1 MPNSERKGYMSTL
14 RQELF
19 TRQDSQAS
27 APIEPVHVVFNYN
40 KETLS
45 ESLPIVVP
53 LNLSI
58 TPQLPG
64 IDSLSVKV
72 GHSDEFSW
80 IGKVTHKFKDLDMT
94 PKRVT
99 LQAFIHE
106 VGVFD
111 LNLLKIEMVMDGK
124 VREINLKDE
133 MVIEVK
139 INET

>member
-19 TRQDSQAS
+19 TRQDCQAS
-27 APIEPVHVVFNYN
+27 ATIEPVHVVFNYN
-40 KETLS
+40 KETLAD
-45 ESLPIVVP
+45 SLPIVVP

-64 IDSLSVKV
+64 IESLSVSV
-72 GHSDEFSW
+72 GHSEEFSW
-80 IGKVTHKFKDLDMT
+80 IGKVTNKFKDLDMT

-99 LQAFIHE
+99 VQAFIHE

-111 LNLLKIEMVMDGK
+111 LNLLKI
-124 VREINLKDE
+124 
-133 MVIEVK
+133 
-139 INET
+139 